1 MRKLSKEAKGATDI
15 NIEQKQLEQLTN
27 GMVRNIVYL
36 TNSLND
42 KASFSGKEVKYWIF
56 TLQDFMRI
64 SIAYGDNKLVNYW
77 FPMKNLYLYDSEYT
91 IVKEIIRAIY
101 VLLENNPMQMA
112 DRRTETRTI
121 D

>member
-1 MRKLSKEAKGATDI
+1 MKEIENNQEDEKEQERFAKNGIKNMI
-15 NIEQKQLEQLTN
+15 NLTN
-27 GMVRNIVYL
+27 A
-36 TNSLND
+36 LND
-42 KASFSGKEVKYWIF
+42 KDNFGDKEVKYWIYEF
-56 TLQDFMRI
+56 QDFVRV
-64 SIAYGDNKLVNYW
+64 SIAYEDNKLVNYW

-112 DRRTETRTI
+112 DRRTETRTT

>member
-27 GMVRNIVYL
+27 GIARNMIYL
-36 TNSLND
+36 TNALND
-42 KASFSGKEVKYWIF
+42 KASFGGKEVKYWIF
-56 TLQDFMRI
+56 TLQDFMRV
-64 SIAYGDNKLVNYW
+64 SIAYEDNKLVNYW
-77 FPMKNLYLYDSEYT
+77 FPMKTLYLHDSEYT

-112 DRRTETRTI
+112 DKRTETRTI